1 MPIDTRNIIG
11 VDSDKYDNR
20 APDRPH
26 YNSTPY
32 RDKKFAMPPLW
43 VIVVFV
49 LASLPIVGA
58 LTYGLIRLFN
68 YIGELNYYAN
78 DYDDK
83 LLIGVK
89 TAFALALGV
98 IFIGIAVL
106 LLVFIT
112 TKMIVRLQNNMP
124 VSVFEIVFGGA
135 YVRELAKMTLQDYA
149 MERRTLWENSNL
161 WALETL
167 DLSRSF
173 TGKAPDVLSGDVL
186 DVPPALPLL
195 PSGDG
200 GETNAEMLIRSNF
213 INRSGNS
220 ILAGFSAHD
229 KPHYMELN
237 ETGFVSIVGYPRVG
251 KSATAAFIAAQ
262 TALIPG
268 AQIFV
273 CDKHAHRHDS
283 LTKRLDPLADVI
295 AVRAGDIDSI
305 KGVIDQWYEIGRDRL
320 LAETNDQF
328 APVILIIDEYTSM
341 ILLEELPE
349 AQLRRMLS
357 GSVEFPKVQTHGL
370 YIAHQFTGRLMGG
383 NLGPALRRVTT
394 QRIVM
399 RCDTQDAA
407 FVMPDKKIAKLAP
420 SLADGRAYFFGQ
432 SQSTP
437 VEIAIPEF
445 TSRDLAYIASV
456 LPVARSAQ
464 TIPIGAHVSRVADVA
479 SASESAE
486 TGGNNGTNGDSAN
499 NDSDPLTG
507 IDKYAANQAITYLS
521 RRNGDGRYTYGI
533 RDVQAMTGIR
543 TAAVVALAHSIGRKR
558 GNNDN

>member
-1 MPIDTRNIIG
+1 MPIDTRNITG
-11 VDSDKYDNR
+11 LDSDKYDNR
-20 APDRPH
+20 APERPH
-26 YNSTPY
+26 YNSTPF
-32 RDKKFAMPPLW
+32 RSKRFEMPPLW
-43 VIVVFV
+43 VMVVFV
-49 LASLPIVGA
+49 LASLPIIGA
-58 LTYGLIRLFN
+58 LTYGLVRLFN
-68 YIGELNYYAN
+68 YIGELNYAAN
-78 DYDDK
+78 DYDTQ

-89 TAFALALGV
+89 TAFALALAV

-106 LLVFIT
+106 LLVFIMT
-112 TKMIVRLQNNMP
+112 RMVVRLQNNMP
-124 VSVFEIVFGGA
+124 VSVFEIVFGRA
-135 YVRELAKMTLQDYA
+135 YVRELARMTLRDYA
-149 MERRTLWENSNL
+149 EERRTLWENSGL

-173 TGKAPDVLSGDVL
+173 TGKAPDMLAGDVI
-186 DVPPALPLL
+186 DAPALPLL
-195 PSGDG
+195 PAGNG
-200 GETNAEMLIRSNF
+200 GETNAELLIRTGM

-229 KPHYMELN
+229 KPHYMELA

-268 AQIFV
+268 AQLFV

-283 LTKRLDPLADVI
+283 LTKRLDPLASVI
-295 AVRAGDIDSI
+295 TARAGDIDSI
-305 KGVIDQWYEIGRDRL
+305 IGLIDRWYEIGRDRL
-320 LAETNDQF
+320 NAETNDQF
-328 APVILIIDEYTSM
+328 PPVMLIIDEYTSM

-349 AQLRRMLS
+349 PVLRRMLS

-383 NLGPALRRVTT
+383 TLGAPLRRVTT
-394 QRIVM
+394 QRIIM
-399 RCDTQDAA
+399 RCDENDAA
-407 FVMPDKKIAKLAP
+407 FVMPDKRIAKLAP
-420 SLADGRAYFFGQ
+420 TLGDGRALFFGQ
-432 SQSTP
+432 SQTTP
-437 VEIAIPEF
+437 IEIAIPEF
-445 TSRDLAYIASV
+445 TARDLVYIAGV
-456 LPVARSAQ
+456 LPVSHGAQ
-464 TIPIGAHVSRVADVA
+464 TIPIGAGVSRVADVA
-479 SASESAE
+479 SASQSAE
-486 TGGNNGTNGDSAN
+486 TFGNNGTNDDSAN
-499 NDSDPLTG
+499 GDSNPLAG